1 MQEEQFIVR
10 EPLVNPQE
18 RVLGYEL
25 SWQQTTT
32 AGRKPTESEIVSLA
46 RFVGEQINNTE
57 SGSLL
62 SDQVLFIEVTPALLT
77 HEAINALPPKGT
89 VLALRG
95 PDLGAPDVA
104 AAVRAMRAQGY
115 GISLR
120 DINIAT
126 LDKSL
131 LPYITY
137 IEVPI
142 GSPDFAAQVQLFRA
156 LNQLSV
162 RMVARQVGN
171 WQAFDIC
178 AQLGLY
184 SFVGNLHLTPRP
196 GVRSKDMNPAQ
207 AMILQLMDMVRR
219 NADIKQLEGVLK
231 RDAALSYKLLRYI
244 NSAGFGLGCE
254 IQSLKHAV
262 TMLGYSPLYRWLALL
277 LATATTTGY
286 SPVLMQTAVIRGR
299 FSELL
304 GATFLP
310 KNEAE
315 NLFVAGMFSL
325 LDKLLGVPMEDVLE
339 KIQLSESVTQ
349 ALLSREGIYG
359 PFLAMAEACE
369 LNSPDLESRATS
381 LCISAKQV
389 NQAQMSALAW
399 AQGLK
404 L

>member
-1 MQEEQFIVR
+1 MQEDFFIVR
-10 EPLVNPQE
+10 EPLVNAQE

-25 SWQQTTT
+25 SWHKIAAT
-32 AGRKPTESEIVSLA
+32 GRKPSDAEVVGLA
-46 RFVGEQINNTE
+46 RFVADH
-57 SGSLL
+57 L
-62 SDQVLFIEVTPALLT
+62 SDAETGALLGDQLLFIEASPGLLG
-77 HEAINALPPKGT
+77 HEALGALPPKGT
-89 VLALRG
+89 VFSLRG
-95 PDLGAPDVA
+95 SDVA
-104 AAVRAMRAQGY
+104 SPEAVSAVQAARAFGC

-120 DINIAT
+120 DADLAT
-126 LDKSL
+126 VDKNL
-131 LPYITY
+131 LSHVSY

-142 GSPDFAAQVQLFRA
+142 GAPDFAAQVRLHRS
-156 LNQLSV
+156 LHPTSM
-162 RMVARQVGN
+162 RMIARQLGS
-171 WQAFDIC
+171 WQAYDTC
-178 AQLGLY
+178 AQLGLCA
-184 SFVGNLHLTPRP
+184 FVGHLHLTPRP
-196 GVRSKDMNPAQ
+196 NNYSRDLNPAQ
-207 AMILQLMDMVRR
+207 AMILQLMDMVRK
-219 NADIKQLEGVLK
+219 NADIKQLENVLK
-231 RDAALSYKLLRYI
+231 RDAAISYKLLRYI

-304 GATFLP
+304 GQAFLP

-359 PFLAMAEACE
+359 PFLALAEACE
-369 LNSPDLESRATS
+369 LNSPELESMASS
-381 LCISAKQV
+381 LCLSARQV
-389 NQAQMSALAW
+389 NEAQMSSLAW
-399 AQGLK
+399 VQGLK

>member
-1 MQEEQFIVR
+1 MQEENFIVR

-25 SWQQTTT
+25 SWQKNALAGSAPAEDDIIELANLIT
-32 AGRKPTESEIVSLA
+32 AELANDELPT
-46 RFVGEQINNTE
+46 
-57 SGSLL
+57 LL
-62 SDQVLFIEVTPALLT
+62 GDQVVFLEVTPALLV
-77 HEAINALPPKGT
+77 HEAITSLPVKGT
-89 VLALRG
+89 VFALRA
-95 PDLGAPDVA
+95 PDLADED
-104 AAVRAMRAQGY
+104 AVGIIRDTHAKGY

-120 DINIAT
+120 EVNLAT
-126 LDKSL
+126 LDRSML
-131 LPYITY
+131 QHVTY

-142 GSPDFAAQVQLFRA
+142 TAPDFATQVQLFRG
-156 LNQLSV
+156 LNQQSV
-162 RMVARQVGN
+162 HMVARQVN
-171 WQAFDIC
+171 TWQAFDVC
-178 AQLGLY
+178 SQLGLY
-184 SFVGNLHLTPRP
+184 CFAGNLHLNPR
-196 GVRSKDMNPAQ
+196 GGNRSRDLNPAQ

-219 NADIKQLEGVLK
+219 NADVRQLESVLK

-277 LATATTTGY
+277 LATSTTSGY

-299 FSELL
+299 FAELL
-304 GATFLP
+304 GSTFLP

-339 KIQLSESVTQ
+339 KIQLSEPVTQ

-359 PFLAMAEACE
+359 PFLALAEACE
-369 LNSPDLESRATS
+369 LNSPNIESMATS
-381 LCISAKQV
+381 LCIGTDQV
-389 NQAQMSALAW
+389 NEAQLAALAW
-399 AQGLK
+399 AQTLK